1 MSTLDVRLRDEPIGT
16 LVDGARPGDYAF
28 EYRAEIAAAS
38 PDEPLLSVSLPCRAQ
53 PFEPDAARP
62 FFEGLLPEGDIRE
75 RIARD
80 IKVSS
85 SNSFELLAR
94 LGRDC
99 AGAVVLLPA
108 GEQLDTSEQI
118 EWLAQGELNE
128 LIEQL
133 PTNPLG
139 VTGRGKLRLSLAGL
153 QRKAVLVRRGDGTF
167 GKPTA
172 THPSTHIVKPQYSD
186 SDYEDLVYNER
197 FCMAVAAAAGLT
209 VARTEI
215 AEIADRACLLIERFD
230 RTTEQGRTARVHQE
244 DLCQALGVLP
254 GVKYEAEG
262 GPGLGAIADLLRN
275 ESPRG
280 GAEVLALLR
289 ATILNYVLGNSDAH
303 AKNFSLLH
311 GDIVQLAPLYD
322 IVSTAVYPS
331 IDDSMAMAIGDNVD
345 PDSLSGG
352 DLYDLAEDCGLSYVE
367 LSREWPRFAT
377 VTLRAAEQVASEA
390 RSAGW
395 HRPIVDRILALA
407 RERATR
413 IA

>member
-1 MSTLDVRLRDEPIGT
+1 MIALDVHLRDRAIGT
-16 LVDGARPGDYAF
+16 LVERERGHEYTF
-28 EYRAEIAAAS
+28 EYDAEIAAAA

-62 FFEGLLPEGDIRE
+62 FFEGLLPEGEIRE

-85 SNSFELLAR
+85 SNSFELLAK

-99 AGAVVLLPA
+99 AGAVVVLPP
-108 GEQLDTSEQI
+108 GERVDTSGQI
-118 EWLAQGELNE
+118 EWFTQHELTE

-139 VTGRGKLRLSLAGL
+139 VTGPSKLRLSLAGL
-153 QRKAVLVRRGDGTF
+153 QRKAVLVRRADGVF

-172 THPSTHIVKPQYSD
+172 IHPSTHIVKPQYGD

-209 VARTEI
+209 VARTDVVEI
-215 AEIADRACLLIERFD
+215 ATRPCLLVERFD
-230 RTTEQGRTARVHQE
+230 RTTENGRTTRLHQE

-262 GPGLGAIADLLRN
+262 GPGLGTIAELLRT

-280 GAEVLALLR
+280 GADVLALLR
-289 ATILNYVLGNSDAH
+289 ATILNYVLGNGDAH
-303 AKNFSLLH
+303 AKNFGLLH
-311 GDIVQLAPLYD
+311 GDVLQLAPLYD
-322 IVSTAVYPS
+322 IVSTAVYPG
-331 IDDSMAMAIGDNVD
+331 IDNSMAMAIGDNVD

-367 LSREWPRFAT
+367 LSREWTRFAT
-377 VTLRAAEQVASEA
+377 ATLRAAEQVAADA
-390 RSAGW
+390 RAAGW
-395 HRPIVDRILALA
+395 H
-407 RERATR
+407 
-413 IA
+413 